1 MPVHHHATD
10 PARRRLLQAVAALAA
25 VPWFGLERVLAAE
38 TPAAES
44 NRFDFSELITRAR
57 RLAGEP
63 YWPTPPQA
71 PELLER
77 VTYDV
82 YQEIEYRASAEL
94 AADERYGVRLF
105 HLGKYA
111 KQPVGINLVVD
122 GRARSIRYRPELFD
136 YSGVPFASQLPP
148 DLGFA
153 GFRVMNAGDVE
164 TDWLA
169 FQGASYFRS
178 SGELEQ
184 YGLSARGIAIDTAVP
199 GKSEEFPRFTEF
211 WIEPEGEVITVY
223 ALLDGPSVTGAYRFA
238 CRNHGEVVMD
248 VRAEIF
254 QRRDVSRLG
263 IAPLTSM
270 YWYSETEGGGPDW
283 RPEIHD
289 SDGLALWTGAGER
302 LWRPLAN
309 PPRVQTNSF
318 LDQNPRGFGL
328 LQRDRAFHNYQDDGV
343 FYNRRP
349 SVWVEPLGEWGAGAV
364 QLVEIPTNEE
374 IYDNIVAYWVP
385 AEEAVAGRHWAL
397 DYRLH
402 WVAEEPY
409 PPTQV
414 GRVRATRI
422 GWSGTPGLPE
432 TRDPNGRKFVIDFE
446 GGPIET
452 LEQRYDVDIIVDT
465 SAGQIENPYALKVV
479 STPYWRGV
487 FDLIVPAGHTEPVD
501 LRAYLRL
508 GDRTLTETWIYQ
520 YFPT

>member
-1 MPVHHHATD
+1 MPVHPGSTD
-10 PARRRLLQAVAALAA
+10 CKRRRLLQAVAGLTAL
-25 VPWFGLERVLAAE
+25 PWFGLDRVLAAE
-38 TPAAES
+38 APGGRS
-44 NRFDFSELITRAR
+44 NAFDFNQLITRAR
-57 RLAGEP
+57 RLAAEP
-63 YWPTPPQA
+63 YTPTPPQA
-71 PELLER
+71 PELLDR
-77 VTYDV
+77 ITYDV
-82 YQEIEYRASAEL
+82 YQKIGYRPGEEL
-94 AADERYGVRLF
+94 ADDARYGVRLF

-111 KQPVGINLVVD
+111 KQPVGINLIED

-136 YSGVPFASQLPP
+136 YGEVAFASQLPP
-148 DLGFA
+148 NLGFA
-153 GFRVMNAGDVE
+153 GFRVMDAGDAE

-178 SGELEQ
+178 SGELDQ
-184 YGLSARGIAIDTAVP
+184 YGLSARGIAIDTALP
-199 GKSEEFPRFTEF
+199 GKNEEFPRFTEF
-211 WIEPEGEVITVY
+211 WIEPRGEVITVY
-223 ALLDGPSVTGAYRFA
+223 ALLDGNSVTGAYRFD
-238 CRNHGEVVMD
+238 CRHDGEVVMD
-248 VRAEIF
+248 IRAEIF
-254 QRRDVSRLG
+254 QREDVQRLG
-263 IAPLTSM
+263 LAPLTSM

-318 LDQNPRGFGL
+318 MDENPRGFGL

-349 SVWVEPLGEWGAGAV
+349 SVWIEPLGDWGAGAV

-374 IYDNIVAYWVP
+374 IYDNIVVYWVP
-385 AEEAVAGRHWAL
+385 ADDAAAGHHWAV

-409 PPTQV
+409 PATQV
-414 GRVRATRI
+414 GRVRATRT

-452 LEQRYDVDIIVDT
+452 LEQRYDIEMVVGT
-465 SAGQIENPYALKVV
+465 SAGRIENPYALKVV
-479 STPYWRGV
+479 DTPYWRGV
-487 FDLIVPAGHTEPVD
+487 FDLIAPADTTEPVD

-520 YFPT
+520 YFPE